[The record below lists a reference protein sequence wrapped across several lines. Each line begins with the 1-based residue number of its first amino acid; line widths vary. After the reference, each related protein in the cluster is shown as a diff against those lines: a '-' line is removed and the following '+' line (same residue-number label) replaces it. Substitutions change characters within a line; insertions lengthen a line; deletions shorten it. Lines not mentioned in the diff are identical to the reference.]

1 MRKKGKILQEIMTMT
16 QMGERE
22 TVITITL
29 TPKEP
34 LGNQKQ
40 QAMKQVIMIMKRKEK
55 QLRKTLLMRKIKRL
69 VLKSHRKEMKYQL
82 KEKYHQN

>member
-1 MRKKGKILQEIMTMT
+1 MT

-34 LGNQKQ
+34 LGNLKQ
-40 QAMKQVIMIMKRKEK
+40 QAMKEVIMIMKRKEK
-55 QLRKTLLMRKIKRL
+55 QLSKTLIMKKIKEL
-69 VLKSHRKEMKYQL
+69 VVRSHRKEMRYQL
-82 KEKYHQN
+82 KEKYHRN

>member
-1 MRKKGKILQEIMTMT
+1 MT

-34 LGNQKQ
+34 LGNLKQ
-40 QAMKQVIMIMKRKEK
+40 QAMKEVIMIMKRKEK
-55 QLRKTLLMRKIKRL
+55 QLSKTLIMKKIKEL
-69 VLKSHRKEMKYQL
+69 VLKSHRKEMRYQL